1 MSFEFSLRELGNKPT
16 APIRLTDPL
25 ARAELPTPA
34 LVINRAALSRNLS
47 KMHTFLE
54 ASGKGMRSHSKT
66 HKCPTIALQQ
76 ISAGGVGICVAKI
89 GEAAAMLQGGVTN
102 LLITSPVATRTKAR
116 LLNHLLSQ
124 YKGNKPDDSM
134 AASLNTQME
143 PGTKTDIDIKLV
155 VDSTVGLK
163 LLEKYIDPANRMGVL
178 IDIDVSMGRTGVRD
192 LETILSLI
200 ERVSNDSRFYFA
212 GVQHYAG
219 QIMHVES
226 YAKRRE
232 KSLRSWEATGE
243 LIASIE
249 SRGFAV
255 DVVTGGGTGTYDI
268 DVSVAAI
275 TDLQVGSY
283 IFMDAEYRAVHSRDN
298 DVFDDFEIA
307 LTVLCSTISQPK
319 EGLITVDGGYKA
331 FASDSVV
338 PQCIDLPDVA
348 FRFAGDEH
356 GVLILPSGE
365 QEVRLGQTLS
375 FATPHCDPTVN
386 LHDYYWIE
394 EADGRISECWPITA
408 RGCSW

>member
-1 MSFEFSLRELGNKPT
+1 
-16 APIRLTDPL
+16 
-25 ARAELPTPA
+25 
-34 LVINRAALSRNLS
+34 
-47 KMHTFLE
+47 
-54 ASGKGMRSHSKT
+54 
-66 HKCPTIALQQ
+66 
-76 ISAGGVGICVAKI
+76 KI

-102 LLITSPVATRTKAR
+102 LLITSPVATSTKAR

-255 DVVTGGGTGTYDI
+255 DVVTGGGTGT
-268 DVSVAAI
+268 
-275 TDLQVGSY
+275 
-283 IFMDAEYRAVHSRDN
+283 
-298 DVFDDFEIA
+298 
-307 LTVLCSTISQPK
+307 
-319 EGLITVDGGYKA
+319 
-331 FASDSVV
+331 
-338 PQCIDLPDVA
+338 
-348 FRFAGDEH
+348 
-356 GVLILPSGE
+356 
-365 QEVRLGQTLS
+365 
-375 FATPHCDPTVN
+375 
-386 LHDYYWIE
+386 
-394 EADGRISECWPITA
+394 
-408 RGCSW
+408 